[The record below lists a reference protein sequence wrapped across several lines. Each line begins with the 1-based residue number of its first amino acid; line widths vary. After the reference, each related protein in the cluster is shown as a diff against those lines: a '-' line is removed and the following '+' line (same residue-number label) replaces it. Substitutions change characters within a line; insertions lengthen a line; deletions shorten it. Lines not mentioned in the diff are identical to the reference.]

1 MNTSKLYPWLLL
13 TPAVASLVL
22 FVVVPVAIIFAYSF
36 FEFTGTGSEK
46 AAFVMDNWRDVLT
59 DPFYMGGLWTTAKIA
74 VLATVV
80 CVIVGYVPAYF
91 LANTKSRLRGLFL
104 LLLIVPFWISFI
116 IRTMSWIHVL
126 GSNGAINSALQIAGV
141 IDQPIEMLYGPAA
154 VILGLVH
161 FTLPYVIL
169 NIYVSLEGID
179 RNLVEAA
186 RSLGA
191 SPWSAFLKVTLPLS
205 LPGLST
211 GTLLCFVLVTGAF
224 ITPLILGGPQDFLF
238 GNLIYDTIISELNLP
253 MGAALS
259 CILLIFLGLFVFVFN
274 RFVGLNQLYNAFR

>member
-1 MNTSKLYPWLLL
+1 
-13 TPAVASLVL
+13 
-22 FVVVPVAIIFAYSF
+22 
-36 FEFTGTGSEK
+36 
-46 AAFVMDNWRDVLT
+46 
-59 DPFYMGGLWTTAKIA
+59 
-74 VLATVV
+74 
-80 CVIVGYVPAYF
+80 
-91 LANTKSRLRGLFL
+91 
-104 LLLIVPFWISFI
+104 LIVPFWISFI

-126 GSNGAINSALQIAGV
+126 GSNGAINSMLESAGI
-141 IDQPIEMLYGPAA
+141 IDRPMDMLYGPAA

-179 RNLVEAA
+179 KSLVEAA

-191 SPWSAFLKVTLPLS
+191 SHWSAFLKVTLPLS

-224 ITPLILGGPQDFLF
+224 ITPLILGGPHDFLF

-253 MGAALS
+253 LGAALS
-259 CILLIFLGLFVFVFN
+259 CMLLVFLGLFVWTFN
-274 RFVGLNQLYNAFR
+274 RFVGLNHLYKTFR

>member
-13 TPAVASLVL
+13 TPAVTSLVL

-36 FEFTGTGSEK
+36 FEFVGTGAEK

-59 DPFYMGGLWTTAKIA
+59 DPFYLGGLWKTVKIA

-80 CVIVGYVPAYF
+80 SVVVGYVPAYF
-91 LANTKSRLRGLFL
+91 LANTRSRFRGLYL

-126 GSNGAINSALQIAGV
+126 GSNGAINSALQRAGV
-141 IDQPIEMLYGPAA
+141 IDHPIEMLYGPGA

-179 RNLVEAA
+179 RHLVEAA

-205 LPGLST
+205 VPGLST

-253 MGAALS
+253 LGAALS
-259 CILLIFLGLFVFVFN
+259 CVLLIFLGLFVWVFN
-274 RFVGLNQLYNAFR
+274 RFIGLNQFYNTFR